1 MLIDDIVTD
10 DSILLVLMMLIKL
23 KKPLSVKI
31 VGMDGTNGSDL
42 QIVNNQ
48 NILNRISDNLAFDFL
63 TKSVYT
69 TTIIN
74 SRTNK

>member
-1 MLIDDIVTD
+1 LLIDDIVTD